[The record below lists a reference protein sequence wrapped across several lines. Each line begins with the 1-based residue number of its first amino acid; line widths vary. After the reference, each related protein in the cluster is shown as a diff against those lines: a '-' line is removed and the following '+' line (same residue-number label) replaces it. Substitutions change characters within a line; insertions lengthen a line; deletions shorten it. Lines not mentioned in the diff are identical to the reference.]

1 MKNKI
6 INIAFVT
13 TICAF
18 LITSIF
24 FLLNRSFNNQIIIS
38 RENTQ
43 KNDILFYNF
52 PSNYHDNSKKED
64 LNTTNEDIIYQN
76 YNEKINTYQNNNYID
91 NVIEV
96 ITDKQNN
103 EENIIQN
110 NEEKNLAIQNQNIEV
125 LQEETQN
132 NVILNKQ
139 IISNKNSTIISGI
152 VNNRIITIEDRTMAD
167 CAQALDFYY
176 QDYYFTC
183 IKSQNV
189 FVIVNENEYT
199 ISYALN
205 NKIVTMD
212 ELMQIGFKPLKKNNY
227 AIK

>member
-6 INIAFVT
+6 INIAFIT

-24 FLLNRSFNNQIIIS
+24 FLVNKSFNNHIVITK
-38 RENTQ
+38 EYTQ
-43 KNDILFYNF
+43 KNNILLYSF
-52 PSNYHDNSKKED
+52 PAKYHEESTQED

-76 YNEKINTYQNNNYID
+76 YND
-91 NVIEV
+91 VIEV
-96 ITDKQNN
+96 INDKNN
-103 EENIIQN
+103 TEKNKQDNIIEDNYLSQDN
-110 NEEKNLAIQNQNIEV
+110 NNNNNNQNIEI
-125 LQEETQN
+125 LQEDIQN
-132 NVILNKQ
+132 SIISNNQ
-139 IISNKNSTIISGI
+139 IISKKDNIIFGI
-152 VNNRIITIEDRTMAD
+152 VNNKEISIEDRTTGY

-189 FVIVNENEYT
+189 FVIVNNNEFT

-205 NKIVTMD
+205 NKIVTID
-212 ELMQIGFKPLKKNNY
+212 ELIQIGFKPLKKNNY
-227 AIK
+227 AVK